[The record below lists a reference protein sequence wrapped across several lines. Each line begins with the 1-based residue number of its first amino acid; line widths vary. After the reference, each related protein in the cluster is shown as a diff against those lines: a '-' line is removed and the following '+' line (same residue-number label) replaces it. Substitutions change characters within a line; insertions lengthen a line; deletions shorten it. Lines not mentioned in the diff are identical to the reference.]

1 MTARGQANAPA
12 GCLRLVA
19 WIALVLPAW
28 FSGVAWATQSG
39 PARHASSVRIT
50 EAITRY
56 TLDAT
61 SIDGLRSQLHHDLH
75 LPRGKAGTHAR
86 TRSDIA
92 IAYEVDGSAAGC
104 RLRHLEV
111 RLDIVVTLP
120 EWAPGEAVPDWQ
132 YARWKRTLAALER
145 HEATHRANARAAARG
160 GARPHRRDR
169 STAGLQLG
177 QEHGQPR
184 AAQDHAQVRNAGSA
198 LRCQDTQ
205 WHRGRCGALNR
216 GVRRPTKAGRS
227 AIAKTSHHR

>member
-12 GCLRLVA
+12 CCLRLVA

-92 IAYEVDGSAAGC
+92 IAYEVDGSTAGC

-145 HEATHRANARAAARG
+145 HEATHRANARAAAEEVRVRIVAIG
-160 GARPHRRDR
+160 PQPDCSSARSMASRVLRKTMLKYEMRDR
-169 STAGLQLG
+169 RYDARTRNGTA
-177 QEHGQPR
+177 E
-184 AAQDHAQVRNAGSA
+184 
-198 LRCQDTQ
+198 
-205 WHRGRCGALNR
+205 
-216 GVRRPTKAGRS
+216 GVEL
-227 AIAKTSHHR
+227 